1 MKYISTF
8 TLIFLLIVIVG
19 NIKPHKFY
27 IVMKILFLSLI
38 AALLILL
45 SCTKEDTGCEPGHL
59 QTNIVGTW
67 KVSVLDIP
75 AGKIEFQAN
84 GDLMADPNILTN
96 AYFGSDTLGQKS
108 YVVNSDSSLTVT
120 ATNNGVVQTTELDV
134 TDYTCDEINVETS
147 GGVPMKLK
155 RKD

>member
-1 MKYISTF
+1 MKE
-8 TLIFLLIVIVG
+8 L
-19 NIKPHKFY
+19 
-27 IVMKILFLSLI
+27 LFLFI
-38 AALLILL
+38 AASLVF
-45 SCTKEDTGCEPGHL
+45 SACKKDEGDCEPGHL

-108 YVVNSDSSLTVT
+108 YVVNYDSRLTVT
-120 ATNNGVVQTTELDV
+120 ATNNGVIQTTELDV